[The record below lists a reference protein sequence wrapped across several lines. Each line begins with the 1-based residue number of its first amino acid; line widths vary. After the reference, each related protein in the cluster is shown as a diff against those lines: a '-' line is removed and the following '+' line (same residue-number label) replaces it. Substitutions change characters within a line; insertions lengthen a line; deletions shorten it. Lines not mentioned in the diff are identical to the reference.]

1 MKKNTKVDEDCYLKQ
16 DEVMYL
22 IEKLLSKKKD
32 FIFLN
37 KNEKKLP
44 EIKKIEKVP
53 DNVIFLYQDPKKEKK
68 KSLVFN
74 LSSRSNL
81 TEEDKIK
88 LDDELKETLCF
99 IEKLNQE
106 ESLWIIS

>member
-1 MKKNTKVDEDCYLKQ
+1 MLFSCIK
-16 DEVMYL
+16 
-22 IEKLLSKKKD
+22 IPKKK
-32 FIFLN
+32 
-37 KNEKKLP
+37 
-44 EIKKIEKVP
+44 
-53 DNVIFLYQDPKKEKK
+53 KK

-88 LDDELKETLCF
+88 LDDELKEALCF

-106 ESLWIIS
+106 ESL